1 MKTTTGMSPD
11 RFRRWLPSNIFIYS
25 GYFSRQ
31 KDLHIRSGCNERYF
45 RRPGNLQIKNRSFAL
60 FYGSSGHVGNMA
72 ISTSK
77 LSVTP
82 LWEKNIFPE
91 SSSCVDTGRMLVP
104 KDTIK
109 NCASTLL
116 HFTEGVKS
124 HLFVTWRPSYSKIYL
139 VRFSVVHQSNAF
151 AIISF
156 SLGFSCTFWLFYA
169 SPSVPWSALSSFQRL
184 SIIIYKPDVAGPS
197 FALTITLW
205 NFWSCSP
212 HLD

>member
-1 MKTTTGMSPD
+1 MNSPEVCQCCPGLD
-11 RFRRWLPSNIFIYS
+11 IFTS
-25 GYFSRQ
+25 SRYFSRQ

-60 FYGSSGHVGNMA
+60 FYGSRGHLANMA
-72 ISTSK
+72 ISISQLSPAPFSK
-77 LSVTP
+77 IH
-82 LWEKNIFPE
+82 IFPE
-91 SSSCVDTGRMLVP
+91 SSLCVDSWKMLVP

-116 HFTEGVKS
+116 YFTKRVES

-139 VRFSVVHQSNAF
+139 VRFSVVHQSNLF

-156 SLGFSCTFWLFYA
+156 SLGFSFTFWLFYA
-169 SPSVPWSALSSFQRL
+169 PASVPWSTLSSFQRL

-197 FALTITLW
+197 FAFTIMLW

>member
-1 MKTTTGMSPD
+1 MNSPEVSQCCPGLD
-11 RFRRWLPSNIFIYS
+11 IFTS
-25 GYFSRQ
+25 SRYFSRQ

-45 RRPGNLQIKNRSFAL
+45 RRPGNLQIKIVPLRCFMDQAGMFQS
-60 FYGSSGHVGNMA
+60 
-72 ISTSK
+72 IITSTSK

-116 HFTEGVKS
+116 YFTEGVES
-124 HLFVTWRPSYSKIYL
+124 HLFVTWRPPYSKIYL
-139 VRFSVVHQSNAF
+139 VRFSVVHQSNLF

-156 SLGFSCTFWLFYA
+156 SLGFSCTFW
-169 SPSVPWSALSSFQRL
+169 
-184 SIIIYKPDVAGPS
+184 
-197 FALTITLW
+197 
-205 NFWSCSP
+205 
-212 HLD
+212 

>member
-1 MKTTTGMSPD
+1 M
-11 RFRRWLPSNIFIYS
+11 NIFTS
-25 GYFSRQ
+25 SRYFSRQ

-60 FYGSSGHVGNMA
+60 FYGSSGDLGNMA
-72 ISTSK
+72 ISMSK
-77 LSVTP
+77 LSLAP
-82 LWEKNIFPE
+82 FSKIHICSE
-91 SSSCVDTGRMLVP
+91 SSLCVDSWITLVP

-116 HFTEGVKS
+116 HFTEGVES
-124 HLFVTWRPSYSKIYL
+124 HLFVTWRPSYSKMYL

-169 SPSVPWSALSSFQRL
+169 PPSVPWSALSSFRRL
-184 SIIIYKPDVAGPS
+184 SIIIYKLDVAGPS
-197 FALTITLW
+197 FALTITIW